1 MKKFNYK
8 NKREY
13 LSKNRNVTGADAKK
27 ANDSASR
34 KNLGS
39 NWKNYEEDTLNLS
52 DRETTTSD
60 NLNFDELLESSS
72 KF

>member
-1 MKKFNYK
+1 MKKFGYK

-27 ANDSASR
+27 SNDSSSR

-39 NWKNYEEDTLNLS
+39 NWKNYEEDTLTLS
-52 DRETTTSD
+52 DRETQSD
-60 NLNFDELLESSS
+60 NVNFDALLESSS

>member
-27 ANDSASR
+27 ASDSASR

-52 DRETTTSD
+52 DRETTASD